1 MISDTLYPYKILF
14 VEDEKVTRENYV
26 MYLKMCFQEVYEAD
40 DGEKAYELYTKIK
53 PDIMIID
60 INIPKLNG
68 LELLKRIRQK
78 DQTTK
83 AIMLTAH
90 TDKIFLMDAI
100 ALKLT
105 QYLVK
110 PVDRKTLQEALIT
123 TIQELTNY
131 ETISLKK
138 IDLKNNFYWNIE
150 TMELSQFNVL
160 VELTSNERKFL
171 SLLFSKKSKTFTYDE
186 IFEYFWEEESFN
198 INSLKNMVKRLRKKL
213 PDDSILNQFN
223 EGYKI
228 NL

>member
-160 VELTSNERKFL
+160 VELTTNEKKFL
-171 SLLFSKKSKTFTYDE
+171 SLLLSKKNKTFTYDE
-186 IFEYFWEEESFN
+186 IFEYFWEEENFN

-213 PDDSILNQFN
+213 PENLIVNQFN

>member
-68 LELLKRIRQK
+68 LELLKKIRQK
-78 DQTTK
+78 DQITK

-160 VELTSNERKFL
+160 VELTTNEKKFL
-171 SLLFSKKSKTFTYDE
+171 SLLLSKKNKTFTYDE
-186 IFEYFWEEESFN
+186 IFEYFWEEENFN

-213 PDDSILNQFN
+213 PENLIVNQFN